1 MRSVTSLAGVL
12 DLGSR
17 GVKFGGRYRRRPVN
31 EFFVALAKRWSEAA
45 YGRGAKIDDPTLDS
59 RVAEEILE
67 LARVV
72 AHTSE
77 RRFAPLAT
85 FTAGVATERLRASKG
100 TLEAGAAAAYVR
112 EVREALEREA
122 PPR

>member
-1 MRSVTSLAGVL
+1 M
-12 DLGSR
+12 
-17 GVKFGGRYRRRPVN
+17 N
-31 EFFVALAKRWSEAA
+31 QFFSALAKRWSEAA
-45 YGRGAKIDDPTLDS
+45 RRRGVSIDEPTLDGD
-59 RVAEEILE
+59 VAGELLE

-85 FTAGVATERLRASKG
+85 FTAGIAAERLRASKG
-100 TLEAGAAAAYVR
+100 SLDQGAAAAYVR

-122 PPR
+122 PQT